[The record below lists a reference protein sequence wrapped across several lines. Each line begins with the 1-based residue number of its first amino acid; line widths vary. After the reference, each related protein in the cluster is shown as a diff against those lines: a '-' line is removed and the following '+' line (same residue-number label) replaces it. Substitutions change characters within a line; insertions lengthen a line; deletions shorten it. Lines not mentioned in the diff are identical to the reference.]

1 MTGFYIW
8 KRNKSKC
15 DHIWTRLRHKWAVV
29 NKMIIV
35 PKNSM
40 YTLSVV
46 IVMSGLANMLIATI
60 TTWVNVTNHV
70 SALKFSCK
78 CVLKTLFSL
87 KLSSKTLWPASCG
100 ILMCADRPGSWRDW
114 TSEWNKREHH
124 VVIWNEDAGNNSDLR
139 QTHPGCGSAAFFPGF
154 SECKMG
160 LTEEERAPWHS
171 VHSQTEPSFDL

>member
-1 MTGFYIW
+1 MYKHSLTRNLLSVGQSGESEWWTWTPCKIFSPGFTTEMTGFYIW

-78 CVLKTLFSL
+78 CILKTLFSL

-114 TSEWNKREHH
+114 TSEWNKRERH
-124 VVIWNEDAGNNSDLR
+124 VVIWNEDAGNIP
-139 QTHPGCGSAAFFPGF
+139 T
-154 SECKMG
+154 
-160 LTEEERAPWHS
+160 
-171 VHSQTEPSFDL
+171 